1 MKKKSYICIAAAMAA
16 LTFSACGD
24 DGSSGKPASEK
35 DGTASVPTYDDL
47 AHCTKSHYGEIV
59 FVEEESAYFECTSED
74 WAEVDESK
82 LDSLLAAASSS
93 SEADKDKPKS
103 SSSLKADSTET
114 ADVEKVEV
122 DSITVKGFAQKG
134 PFASGTAVT
143 VYGLDSLL
151 EKTKTKFTGKVSG
164 DSGAFKV
171 EKIVLPSQYA
181 LVEVSGYYQN
191 EVTGKKTSGSKTT
204 LSALV
209 DLSEGKTVKA
219 NVNLFTDL
227 EYARAKHLVLKEKFN
242 VPAAKKRATKE
253 LLAIFSG
260 KGDDDL
266 TATTLSLSDTTS
278 AGKALL
284 FASILLQGDLSASKF
299 GILLGGIEEFFGSTG
314 GLDSAEATA
323 AFADWASKVDSTD
336 NFAAIRE
343 NIKKMN
349 LAAIVPDFESAL
361 YAFWTNEY
369 GLGACTDSLES
380 TIEKNSNKKSEN
392 YGAGYACTAKRWH
405 KATALDTE
413 LGLCTGKM
421 EGQFK
426 EYKGGKTAEYYV
438 CKAGS
443 WNKITETQFEL
454 KECTEDRDNEYVAT
468 KSKEYFVCTGK
479 QWLEIDSVAYELKL
493 CTEKRNMEVAST
505 KKAGT
510 YVCHF
515 NGKDGSWDKLSELE
529 EEIGVCGSEDVAD
542 STLKKTESGS
552 YYMCSGNTW
561 VETDGVTFGL
571 GIVCTEGREGERK
584 KLDNEHFYACESG
597 SWTEITGEVFEL
609 GFCTAGRD
617 GEMQMTPDSAYW
629 YCSGGKW
636 NAISEAEFVTKKF
649 CNKDIDSTFVN
660 GYACVHTNSEA
671 GAVYNWRKQSA
682 AEKANNAFCTR
693 RNMDS
698 TRVQNGY
705 TCLIKDQTLKWRT
718 ASEEEL
724 ATGMPCNTKVAQ
736 SVGDNVVNGYVCG
749 YDSNGTSNSY
759 SNCHWRVATA
769 YEIAAGKVC
778 SYKMKDSVFGEWT
791 CLYLSST
798 GYFWRPASAGEIATG
813 KVCSGEKTEILNGYV
828 CEYYQSPDSLGWR
841 PANFVEKETG
851 VVCGSRALTNGGFPH
866 AEGDAILVNDEV
878 YAQKYV
884 CSKQN
889 CITDEINGFCWRNAT
904 TAEKTTG
911 SVCNW
916 ELRYKMDS
924 TYTYVCEYSSGSYAW
939 RTATAKEKELKKAC
953 NRPNYK
959 LFSLKKMSLFTSRYR
974 CNDTLSH
981 TWSIWTYDTIVD
993 SRHLE
998 NGEPQ
1003 SYRILDARVP
1013 DNRNINTVTIMVD
1026 NFNFH
1031 GDGAGNHNQAWWCY
1045 NSSSNTSNA
1054 ADCEGQ
1060 GSLYHW
1066 TAPVDLGTK
1075 YLNDRAEFS
1084 FPRQGI
1090 CPDGWHVPDYSELK
1104 KLNFSAEY
1112 GTMPGSQKGSYVY
1125 TEKKFEAEP
1134 CWWTTTQNKPS
1145 GESNTVNALSY
1156 APDSSGTM
1164 QEKSRDKDDGC
1175 YLRCIKD
1182 SN

>member
-1 MKKKSYICIAAAMAA
+1 MKLSKKLGLAASLAGVLFLA
-16 LTFSACGD
+16 ACGD

-93 SEADKDKPKS
+93 SEADEDKPKS

-253 LLAIFSG
+253 LLSVFGG

-343 NIKKMN
+343 NVKAMK
-349 LAAIVPDFESAL
+349 LVAAVPDFESAL
-361 YAFWTNEY
+361 YAFWTKEY

-426 EYKGGKTAEYYV
+426 EYKGGKSTEYYV

-454 KECTEDRDNEYVAT
+454 KECTEDRDNEYVMTKDSSYFVCSDKQWKELDADGFELKDCNKDRDQKIFKTKRENYYKCVSGEWEKTDKLSYELQDAGACTEKNNLDSYETESFGIYVCDNKEWREAT
-468 KSKEYFVCTGK
+468 EPESEFGVCGTNDVTADSIYKTEKSNYFVCTGGVWERSSRDDYEF
-479 QWLEIDSVAYELKL
+479 QQLGACTQAMNLETHE
-493 CTEKRNMEVAST
+493 TESH
-505 KKAGT
+505 KKF
-510 YVCHF
+510 VCD
-515 NGKDGSWDKLSELE
+515 NLE
-529 EEIGVCGSEDVAD
+529 WREPTSLEREYGVCGSATVPKD
-542 STLKKTESGS
+542 SFVVSTDKYYVCLNKKWT
-552 YYMCSGNTW
+552 
-561 VETDGVTFGL
+561 ETDSISYELKTRCIEANNEKRMKTSSDDYYGCVN
-571 GIVCTEGREGERK
+571 RS
-584 KLDNEHFYACESG
+584 DNWN
-597 SWTEITGEVFEL
+597 WTSITLVEYEY
-609 GFCTAGRD
+609 GFCSKSNSNYKVMKKASDNT
-617 GEMQMTPDSAYW
+617 YW
-629 YCSGGKW
+629 YCDSYWKS
-636 NAISEAEFVTKKF
+636 ISDTVYLAGDF
-649 CNKDIDSTFVN
+649 CYKSRQGLMQNGWTCENGAWRTSSAGEKATNLYCQKNVDGIEQPNK
-660 GYACVHTNSEA
+660 GYACVPDKNE
-671 GAVYNWRKQSA
+671 WRKATSLEITIDTNCYSSTA
-682 AEKANNAFCTR
+682 YNFRIASNKIYRCTDPT
-693 RNMDS
+693 NHS
-698 TRVQNGY
+698 WTEFP
-705 TCLIKDQTLKWRT
+705 IQTLKNTPAGDYGPTTVNYHYATLRDTSFMVEPLKIRHKADSATNWICEDNNPT
-718 ASEEEL
+718 KCTSIGVKYTWKAAL
-724 ATGMPCNTKVAQ
+724 A
-736 SVGDNVVNGYVCG
+736 
-749 YDSNGTSNSY
+749 YDSYT
-759 SNCHWRVATA
+759 TL
-769 YEIAAGKVC
+769 AGHIQ
-778 SYKMKDSVFGEWT
+778 G
-791 CLYLSST
+791 
-798 GYFWRPASAGEIATG
+798 
-813 KVCSGEKTEILNGYV
+813 
-828 CEYYQSPDSLGWR
+828 
-841 PANFVEKETG
+841 
-851 VVCGSRALTNGGFPH
+851 
-866 AEGDAILVNDEV
+866 
-878 YAQKYV
+878 
-884 CSKQN
+884 
-889 CITDEINGFCWRNAT
+889 
-904 TAEKTTG
+904 
-911 SVCNW
+911 
-916 ELRYKMDS
+916 
-924 TYTYVCEYSSGSYAW
+924 
-939 RTATAKEKELKKAC
+939 AC
-953 NRPNYK
+953 P
-959 LFSLKKMSLFTSRYR
+959 S
-974 CNDTLSH
+974 
-981 TWSIWTYDTIVD
+981 
-993 SRHLE
+993 
-998 NGEPQ
+998 
-1003 SYRILDARVP
+1003 
-1013 DNRNINTVTIMVD
+1013 
-1026 NFNFH
+1026 
-1031 GDGAGNHNQAWWCY
+1031 
-1045 NSSSNTSNA
+1045 
-1054 ADCEGQ
+1054 
-1060 GSLYHW
+1060 
-1066 TAPVDLGTK
+1066 
-1075 YLNDRAEFS
+1075 
-1084 FPRQGI
+1084 
-1090 CPDGWHVPDYSELK
+1090 GWHVPNTAEAIWLAWYVDDIYYRVNRINGNTNATQSAWISYDVEHTCPAKQLNGQWITYCNYAWKWSIDQSYFTYPNDAYKQTDY
-1104 KLNFSAEY
+1104 F
-1112 GTMPGSQKGSYVY
+1112 YVY
-1125 TEKKFEAEP
+1125 
-1134 CWWTTTQNKPS
+1134 
-1145 GESNTVNALSY
+1145 
-1156 APDSSGTM
+1156 
-1164 QEKSRDKDDGC
+1164 
-1175 YLRCIKD
+1175 CIKT
-1182 SN
+1182 N

>member
-1 MKKKSYICIAAAMAA
+1 MKKFAGIFAFVSVVFLA
-16 LTFSACGD
+16 ACGD
-24 DGSSGKPASEK
+24 DGSSGKPAPEK

-59 FVEEESAYFECTSED
+59 FVEEEAAYFECTSED

-93 SEADKDKPKS
+93 SEADEDKPKS

-253 LLAIFSG
+253 LLSVFGG

-336 NFAAIRE
+336 NFAEIRE
-343 NIKKMN
+343 NVKSMK
-349 LAAIVPDFESAL
+349 LVATVPDFESAL
-361 YAFWTNEY
+361 YAFWTKEY

-392 YGAGYACTAKRWH
+392 YGAGYACTARRWH

-426 EYKGGKTAEYYV
+426 EYKGGKSTEYYV

-493 CTEKRNMEVAST
+493 CTEKRN
-505 KKAGT
+505 
-510 YVCHF
+510 
-515 NGKDGSWDKLSELE
+515 
-529 EEIGVCGSEDVAD
+529 
-542 STLKKTESGS
+542 
-552 YYMCSGNTW
+552 
-561 VETDGVTFGL
+561 
-571 GIVCTEGREGERK
+571 
-584 KLDNEHFYACESG
+584 
-597 SWTEITGEVFEL
+597 
-609 GFCTAGRD
+609 
-617 GEMQMTPDSAYW
+617 
-629 YCSGGKW
+629 
-636 NAISEAEFVTKKF
+636 
-649 CNKDIDSTFVN
+649 
-660 GYACVHTNSEA
+660 
-671 GAVYNWRKQSA
+671 
-682 AEKANNAFCTR
+682 
-693 RNMDS
+693 
-698 TRVQNGY
+698 
-705 TCLIKDQTLKWRT
+705 
-718 ASEEEL
+718 
-724 ATGMPCNTKVAQ
+724 
-736 SVGDNVVNGYVCG
+736 
-749 YDSNGTSNSY
+749 
-759 SNCHWRVATA
+759 
-769 YEIAAGKVC
+769 
-778 SYKMKDSVFGEWT
+778 
-791 CLYLSST
+791 
-798 GYFWRPASAGEIATG
+798 
-813 KVCSGEKTEILNGYV
+813 
-828 CEYYQSPDSLGWR
+828 
-841 PANFVEKETG
+841 
-851 VVCGSRALTNGGFPH
+851 
-866 AEGDAILVNDEV
+866 
-878 YAQKYV
+878 
-884 CSKQN
+884 
-889 CITDEINGFCWRNAT
+889 
-904 TAEKTTG
+904 
-911 SVCNW
+911 
-916 ELRYKMDS
+916 
-924 TYTYVCEYSSGSYAW
+924 
-939 RTATAKEKELKKAC
+939 
-953 NRPNYK
+953 NRFK
-959 LFSLKKMSLFTSRYR
+959 R
-974 CNDTLSH
+974 
-981 TWSIWTYDTIVD
+981 
-993 SRHLE
+993 
-998 NGEPQ
+998 
-1003 SYRILDARVP
+1003 
-1013 DNRNINTVTIMVD
+1013 
-1026 NFNFH
+1026 
-1031 GDGAGNHNQAWWCY
+1031 
-1045 NSSSNTSNA
+1045 
-1054 ADCEGQ
+1054 
-1060 GSLYHW
+1060 
-1066 TAPVDLGTK
+1066 
-1075 YLNDRAEFS
+1075 
-1084 FPRQGI
+1084 
-1090 CPDGWHVPDYSELK
+1090 
-1104 KLNFSAEY
+1104 
-1112 GTMPGSQKGSYVY
+1112 
-1125 TEKKFEAEP
+1125 
-1134 CWWTTTQNKPS
+1134 
-1145 GESNTVNALSY
+1145 
-1156 APDSSGTM
+1156 
-1164 QEKSRDKDDGC
+1164 
-1175 YLRCIKD
+1175 
-1182 SN
+1182 

>member
-1 MKKKSYICIAAAMAA
+1 MKLSKKLGLAASLAGA
-16 LTFSACGD
+16 LFLAACGD

-93 SEADKDKPKS
+93 SEADEDKPKS

-253 LLAIFSG
+253 LLSVFGG

-266 TATTLSLSDTTS
+266 TATALSLSDTTS

-343 NIKKMN
+343 NVKSMK
-349 LAAIVPDFESAL
+349 LVAAVPDFESAL

-479 QWLEIDSVAYELKL
+479 QWLEIDDITYELKL

-629 YCSGGKW
+629 HCSGGKW

-724 ATGMPCNTKVAQ
+724 ATGKPCNTKVAQ

-759 SNCHWRVATA
+759 SNYHWRVATA

-798 GYFWRPASAGEIATG
+798 GYFWRPANAGEIATG
-813 KVCSGEKTEILNGYV
+813 MVCRGNLQSRLDTIVHKFICAYDGTNSDCGKYDVCQHYWRLATSSEIALGSACGYYSSHDSVYADSV
-828 CEYYQSPDSLGWR
+828 CTSDGKWR
-841 PANFVEKETG
+841 AATQYEKET
-851 VVCGSRALTNGGFPH
+851 N
-866 AEGDAILVNDEV
+866 
-878 YAQKYV
+878 K
-884 CSKQN
+884 
-889 CITDEINGFCWRNAT
+889 
-904 TAEKTTG
+904 
-911 SVCNW
+911 VCNKKIV
-916 ELRYKMDS
+916 YTIADS
-924 TYTYVCEYSSGSYAW
+924 IVCDVSNSQYQW
-939 RTATAKEKELKKAC
+939 RRMTDTESKVGKVCTGET
-953 NRPNYK
+953 YK
-959 LFSLKKMSLFTSRYR
+959 LFTRYKSGLLTWNYR
-974 CNDTLSH
+974 CVDTLEH
-981 TWSIWTYDTIVD
+981 KWDAWVYDTILD
-993 SRHLE
+993 SRE
-998 NGEPQ
+998 SGEPK
-1003 SYRILDARVP
+1003 SYRILDALIPGDKYKR
-1013 DNRNINTVTIMVD
+1013 TTTIMVD

-1054 ADCEGQ
+1054 ADCEDQ

-1066 TAPVDLGTK
+1066 TAPVNRGTS
-1075 YLNDRAEFS
+1075 YLNNEANIVYPER
-1084 FPRQGI
+1084 GI
-1090 CPDGWHVPDYSELK
+1090 CPSGWHVPSESELE
-1104 KLNFSAEY
+1104 KLAFSKEY
-1112 GTMPGSQKGSYVY
+1112 GTMPSTVYGSYIY
-1125 TEKKFEAEP
+1125 SPSPGSFNSEA
-1134 CWWTTTQNKPS
+1134 CWWTTQQLIRNGVNEPKKAIACSVNET
-1145 GESNTVNALSY
+1145 SNITGKLEC
-1156 APDSSGTM
+1156 T
-1164 QEKSRDKDDGC
+1164 SRDKHDGC

-1182 SN
+1182 E

>member
-1 MKKKSYICIAAAMAA
+1 MKKFAGIFAFVSVVFLA
-16 LTFSACGD
+16 ACGD

-59 FVEEESAYFECTSED
+59 FVEDESAYFECTSED

-93 SEADKDKPKS
+93 SEADEDKPKS

-253 LLAIFSG
+253 LLAIFGG

-266 TATTLSLSDTTS
+266 TATALSLSDTTS

-299 GILLGGIEEFFGSTG
+299 GILLGGIEEIFGSTG

-343 NIKKMN
+343 NVKAMK
-349 LAAIVPDFESAL
+349 LVAAVPDFESAL

-479 QWLEIDSVAYELKL
+479 QWIEIDALTYELKL
-493 CTEKRNMEVAST
+493 CTEDRNLELVKIDKS
-505 KKAGT
+505 GS
-510 YVCHF
+510 YVCEWSDGEGVWRKATDVEAELGVCG
-515 NGKDGSWDKLSELE
+515 GKDIKADGVYKTEAGDYYQCSAGKWEKSTQLSYELQSVGTCTEDKNLTSFETATLGLYVCDAKEWRKASDLE
-529 EEIGVCGSEDVAD
+529 VEIGVCGSESKKDSSLVQTKTGAYYACLAQKWTTSDAVTYKLGFCKATMQDVVGWTGEFLDVGLGNIPD
-542 STLKKTESGS
+542 SKSEGN
-552 YYMCSGNTW
+552 YYHCDNLHW
-561 VETDGVTFGL
+561 VETDKLNYLYGATCKNASSYVNYGWNNETYVMDVLKKDSYKYARFFGESNTTNL
-571 GIVCTEGREGERK
+571 SASQLSAYETMAAVGEKTADYVYCDNDEWSIITRADFEMRSFCNADNVNHHGQGLTLTSNTKSSIYWWCESSGTSPNVSYSWREMNEGEIANDQ
-584 KLDNEHFYACESG
+584 L
-597 SWTEITGEVFEL
+597 
-609 GFCTAGRD
+609 CT
-617 GEMQMTPDSAYW
+617 SALNDY
-629 YCSGGKW
+629 K
-636 NAISEAEFVTKKF
+636 VH
-649 CNKDIDSTFVN
+649 N
-660 GYACVHTNSEA
+660 GYICLSN
-671 GAVYNWRKQSA
+671 GWRKA
-682 AEKANNAFCTR
+682 
-693 RNMDS
+693 S
-698 TRVQNGY
+698 T
-705 TCLIKDQTLKWRT
+705 
-718 ASEEEL
+718 A
-724 ATGMPCNTKVAQ
+724 
-736 SVGDNVVNGYVCG
+736 
-749 YDSNGTSNSY
+749 
-759 SNCHWRVATA
+759 
-769 YEIAAGKVC
+769 
-778 SYKMKDSVFGEWT
+778 
-791 CLYLSST
+791 
-798 GYFWRPASAGEIATG
+798 EIATG
-813 KVCSGEKTEILNGYV
+813 SLCYSSVEYTVKNGYV
-828 CEYYQSPDSLGWR
+828 CEYNSGYKWREATAIENEVGKVCKSMNGCYYLKSACDIERGYVCILGEGWR
-841 PANFVEKETG
+841 TLTVAEAATNKICTFQNAATYNGNANAYNAAPGTTISG
-851 VVCGSRALTNGGFPH
+851 YTCT
-866 AEGDAILVNDEV
+866 
-878 YAQKYV
+878 
-884 CSKQN
+884 
-889 CITDEINGFCWRNAT
+889 AT
-904 TAEKTTG
+904 TTGNTT
-911 SVCNW
+911 
-916 ELRYKMDS
+916 
-924 TYTYVCEYSSGSYAW
+924 TYAW
-939 RTATAKEKELKKAC
+939 KK
-953 NRPNYK
+953 
-959 LFSLKKMSLFTSRYR
+959 
-974 CNDTLSH
+974 
-981 TWSIWTYDTIVD
+981 
-993 SRHLE
+993 
-998 NGEPQ
+998 
-1003 SYRILDARVP
+1003 
-1013 DNRNINTVTIMVD
+1013 
-1026 NFNFH
+1026 
-1031 GDGAGNHNQAWWCY
+1031 
-1045 NSSSNTSNA
+1045 
-1054 ADCEGQ
+1054 
-1060 GSLYHW
+1060 
-1066 TAPVDLGTK
+1066 
-1075 YLNDRAEFS
+1075 
-1084 FPRQGI
+1084 
-1090 CPDGWHVPDYSELK
+1090 
-1104 KLNFSAEY
+1104 
-1112 GTMPGSQKGSYVY
+1112 
-1125 TEKKFEAEP
+1125 
-1134 CWWTTTQNKPS
+1134 
-1145 GESNTVNALSY
+1145 
-1156 APDSSGTM
+1156 
-1164 QEKSRDKDDGC
+1164 
-1175 YLRCIKD
+1175 
-1182 SN
+1182 

>member
-1 MKKKSYICIAAAMAA
+1 MKLSKKLGLAASLAGA
-16 LTFSACGD
+16 LILAACGD
-24 DGSSGKPASEK
+24 DGSSGKPAPEK

-59 FVEEESAYFECTSED
+59 FVEDESAYFECTSED

-164 DSGAFKV
+164 DSGAYSV
-171 EKIVLPSQYA
+171 SKIVLPSQYA

-253 LLAIFSG
+253 LLAIFGG

-266 TATTLSLSDTTS
+266 TATALSLSDTTS

-284 FASILLQGDLSASKF
+284 FASILLQGELSASKF

-454 KECTEDRDNEYVAT
+454 KECTEDRDNEYVMT
-468 KSKEYFVCTGK
+468 KDSSYFVCSDK
-479 QWLEIDSVAYELKL
+479 QWIELDAVTYELKL
-493 CTEKRNMEVAST
+493 CTEDRNMELGKTGKS
-505 KKAGT
+505 GS
-510 YVCHF
+510 YVCEWDGK
-515 NGKDGSWDKLSELE
+515 NGNWRKASDADVEL
-529 EEIGVCGSEDVAD
+529 GVCG
-542 STLKKTESGS
+542 TESVTAGKIYKTKGGDYYLCASGEWKKSDQLSYELQDAGECSAEKNLTTFETENIGLYVCDNKEWRKATSLEADLGVCGATEYPKGS
-552 YYMCSGNTW
+552 FKQKGGKYYVCKNEW
-561 VETDGVTFGL
+561 KETDAV
-571 GIVCTEGREGERK
+571 
-584 KLDNEHFYACESG
+584 S
-597 SWTEITGEVFEL
+597 FEL
-609 GFCTAGRD
+609 EAECTQDSVFKKSDAGKYYVCMD
-617 GEMQMTPDSAYW
+617 GEWQTTNELTYTLGYCTTSNAGYMKAAMDKYW
-629 YCSGGKW
+629 YCKDLNWEEIDRGTYSTGR
-636 NAISEAEFVTKKF
+636 F
-649 CNKDIDSTFVN
+649 CNKDIDSTLVEGF
-660 GYACVHTNSEA
+660 ACVHTGS
-671 GAVYNWRKQSA
+671 GSSAVYSWREETA
-682 AEKANNAFCTR
+682 GEMANNAFCR
-693 RNMDS
+693 PGLN
-698 TRVQNGY
+698 
-705 TCLIKDQTLKWRT
+705 
-718 ASEEEL
+718 
-724 ATGMPCNTKVAQ
+724 
-736 SVGDNVVNGYVCG
+736 DNVV
-749 YDSNGTSNSY
+749 
-759 SNCHWRVATA
+759 H
-769 YEIAAGKVC
+769 E
-778 SYKMKDSVFGEWT
+778 
-791 CLYLSST
+791 
-798 GYFWRPASAGEIATG
+798 
-813 KVCSGEKTEILNGYV
+813 GYV
-828 CEYYQSPDSLGWR
+828 CEL
-841 PANFVEKETG
+841 N
-851 VVCGSRALTNGGFPH
+851 
-866 AEGDAILVNDEV
+866 
-878 YAQKYV
+878 
-884 CSKQN
+884 
-889 CITDEINGFCWRNAT
+889 
-904 TAEKTTG
+904 G
-911 SVCNW
+911 SV
-916 ELRYKMDS
+916 
-924 TYTYVCEYSSGSYAW
+924 YAW
-939 RTATAKEKELKKAC
+939 RTATTAENITGKVCIYENKGVDGNYACDKSNGSYAWRNATTFEKAVGFLCESRKSGIYGNYACDYDGSKYQWRNTTAAEIATGSFCVENFNTRIVNGYVCQYGNTNWRTADPVELETGKVCGKLSRNDNGAVTETNNILYSGKYVC
-953 NRPNYK
+953 SAHTSTSSCLSNKINGYCWRNAMAMEKTLNTPCETRKNYERFGK
-959 LFSLKKMSLFTSRYR
+959 YSGDMYR
-974 CNDTLSH
+974 CVDTTAH
-981 TWSIWTYDTIVD
+981 TWSKHGYATMTDTRDNNTYRIVD
-993 SRHLE
+993 V
-998 NGEPQ
+998 N
-1003 SYRILDARVP
+1003 D
-1013 DNRNINTVTIMVD
+1013 DTVMVD
-1026 NFNFH
+1026 NLRYRHDN
-1031 GDGAGNHNQAWWCY
+1031 D
-1045 NSSSNTSNA
+1045 SSSNWTCYQNKIA
-1054 ADCEGQ
+1054 NCNNYGV
-1060 GSLYHW
+1060 LYTW
-1066 TAPVDLGTK
+1066 TAAAGQPQVYLDSYLDLS
-1075 YLNDRAEFS
+1075 NVVN
-1084 FPRQGI
+1084 QGA
-1090 CPDGWHVPDYSELK
+1090 CPAGWHEPTSSEDDWVFK
-1104 KLNFSAEY
+1104 EMNE
-1112 GTMPGSQKGSYVY
+1112 KGLLPEDVFGRYVGNKY
-1125 TEKKFEAEP
+1125 EEAP
-1134 CWWTTTQNKPS
+1134 CWWSATNNITDAACFMNADLT
-1145 GESNTVNALSY
+1145 NTNGKYDKISKRSY
-1156 APDSSGTM
+1156 A
-1164 QEKSRDKDDGC
+1164 
-1175 YLRCIKD
+1175 YLRCIK
-1182 SN
+1182 NRQ